1 MRVPS
6 PTSRSGNRVYLSL
19 WDLGWALASPIL
31 ALYLRDPEIVF
42 RTDWSVIGYF
52 WVFSSGC
59 ALVAFFAFRLQD
71 GMTRHFSVHEALD
84 IAEAVL
90 FAELMTFGALFT
102 IARLD
107 GIPRSIPL
115 THGLLLAAGLIAARM
130 VMRVI
135 FAQDSE
141 TPDFRCRRE
150 RIILIGANRFASSFI
165 HLLNV
170 YVPPHKP
177 VIAVL
182 DNDAVMTGRAI
193 SGVQVLGAPH
203 ELDAVISEFAI
214 HGVNTDRVVIAGE
227 VDFLSPAVLHEIERV
242 CKKRQIELCFLP
254 RMIGVTEYNPSNVAA
269 LEPVHAKPAF
279 TLPAFFRLKRWIDV
293 LGSLTLIVLFLP
305 LLLIAGLLVLLDVG
319 PPIFFWQERLGWKG
333 RSFLIYKFRTLRAPF
348 DTAGSPTLD
357 GRQPSAIGRFLRV
370 TRIDELPQLL
380 NVLLGDMSLIGP
392 RPLLPQDQPSNTAVR
407 LSVRPGMSGWAQ
419 VNGAKLVTKEEKE
432 KLDEWYV
439 RNASLWVDLRIIML
453 TLSVML
459 KMRVSAEEAAADT
472 EQVQNRHLDLQ
483 QTIAIPRRLAA
494 GERR

>member
-1 MRVPS
+1 
-6 PTSRSGNRVYLSL
+6 
-19 WDLGWALASPIL
+19 
-31 ALYLRDPEIVF
+31 
-42 RTDWSVIGYF
+42 
-52 WVFSSGC
+52 
-59 ALVAFFAFRLQD
+59 
-71 GMTRHFSVHEALD
+71 
-84 IAEAVL
+84 
-90 FAELMTFGALFT
+90 
-102 IARLD
+102 
-107 GIPRSIPL
+107 
-115 THGLLLAAGLIAARM
+115 
-130 VMRVI
+130 
-135 FAQDSE
+135 
-141 TPDFRCRRE
+141 
-150 RIILIGANRFASSFI
+150 
-165 HLLNV
+165 
-170 YVPPHKP
+170 
-177 VIAVL
+177 
-182 DNDAVMTGRAI
+182 VMTGRAI

-254 RMIGVTEYNPSNVAA
+254 RMIGVTEYNPSKVAA

>member
-90 FAELMTFGALFT
+90 FAELMAFGALFT

-182 DNDAVMTGRAI
+182 DNDGVMAGGAI

-254 RMIGVTEYNPSNVAA
+254 RMIGVTEYNPSKVAA

-293 LGSLTLIVLFLP
+293 LCAL
-305 LLLIAGLLVLLDVG
+305 
-319 PPIFFWQERLGWKG
+319 
-333 RSFLIYKFRTLRAPF
+333 
-348 DTAGSPTLD
+348 
-357 GRQPSAIGRFLRV
+357 
-370 TRIDELPQLL
+370 
-380 NVLLGDMSLIGP
+380 
-392 RPLLPQDQPSNTAVR
+392 
-407 LSVRPGMSGWAQ
+407 
-419 VNGAKLVTKEEKE
+419 
-432 KLDEWYV
+432 
-439 RNASLWVDLRIIML
+439 
-453 TLSVML
+453 
-459 KMRVSAEEAAADT
+459 
-472 EQVQNRHLDLQ
+472 
-483 QTIAIPRRLAA
+483 
-494 GERR
+494 